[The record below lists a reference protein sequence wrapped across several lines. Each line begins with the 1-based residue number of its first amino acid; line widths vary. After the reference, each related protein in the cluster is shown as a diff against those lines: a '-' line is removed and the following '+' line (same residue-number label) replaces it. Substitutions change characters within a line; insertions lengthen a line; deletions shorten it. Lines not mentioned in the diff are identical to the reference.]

1 MRHIL
6 WLMPLTLGITLM
18 IWCLLHPIHHHNT
31 YGRECLAITIIL
43 LSLFIKLSAELEQRI
58 KI

>member
-6 WLMPLTLGITLM
+6 WLMPLTLGIILM
-18 IWCLLHPIHHHNT
+18 IWCLIHPIHHHHT
-31 YGRECLAITIIL
+31 YGREWLAITIIL
-43 LSLFIKLSAELEQRI
+43 LSLFIKPSAALEQRI